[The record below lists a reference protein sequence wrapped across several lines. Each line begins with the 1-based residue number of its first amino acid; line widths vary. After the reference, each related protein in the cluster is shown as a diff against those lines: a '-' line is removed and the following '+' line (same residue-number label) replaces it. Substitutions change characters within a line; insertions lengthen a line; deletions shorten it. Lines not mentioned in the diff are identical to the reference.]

1 MAARTKGNET
11 TQEANTEPKKKAT
24 YKVVGKSF
32 ESKTEANDAVREA
45 HKKDYKGTGLYV
57 KDNEF
62 VLLFGTYESAAD
74 ARANLEAVKA
84 AGFDDAKIE

>member
-11 TQEANTEPKKKAT
+11 TQEANTESKKKAT

-32 ESKTEANDAVREA
+32 KSKTEANDAVREA
-45 HKKDYKGTGLYV
+45 HKKDYKGTGLCV

-74 ARANLEAVKA
+74 ARANLEAVKT
-84 AGFDDAKIE
+84 AGFDDTKIE

>member
-11 TQEANTEPKKKAT
+11 TQETNTEPKKETT

-32 ESKTEANDAVREA
+32 KSKADANDAIREA
-45 HKKDYKGTGLYV
+45 HKKGYKGTGLCV

-62 VLLFGTYESAAD
+62 ALLFGTYESAQS
-74 ARANLEAVKA
+74 ARANLEAVKS
-84 AGFDDAKIE
+84 AGFNDAKIE

>member
-11 TQEANTEPKKKAT
+11 TQEANTEPKKKEA
-24 YKVVGKSF
+24 YRVVGKSF
-32 ESKTEANDAVREA
+32 KSKADANDAIREA
-45 HKKDYKGTGLYV
+45 HKKGYKGTGLYV

-74 ARANLEAVKA
+74 ARANLEAVKT